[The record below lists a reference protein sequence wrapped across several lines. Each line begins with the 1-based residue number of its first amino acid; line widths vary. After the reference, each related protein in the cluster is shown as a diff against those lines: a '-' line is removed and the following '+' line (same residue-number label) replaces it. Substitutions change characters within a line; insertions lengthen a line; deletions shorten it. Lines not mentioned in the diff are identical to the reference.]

1 MSDKKSLI
9 IIENTVLRTEIGDIT
24 KIGTMEAIVNSSN
37 TKLANSIGGVNEKI
51 HLAAGPEL
59 LAECQKLGGC
69 KVGEAKITSA
79 YNLHCKKLIHTV
91 GPTWNGGKQNEAELL
106 RACYVNSLALAVENN
121 IQKTAFPSISTGL
134 YGFPIKNAA
143 DIAVQS
149 VADFIHDHHGML
161 KDVVWVLYDSYT
173 KSYYDAALA
182 EWEMK
187 HLILKDKIFR
197 KTNGI
202 ISNNNIVKKETIG
215 TDSKKNPFEKVVKKQ
230 KQVEVAKVLHCVED
244 MHLLSSYGIKKVL
257 IKGQHA
263 LFPMYYCPH
272 CDRKY
277 TSIDTLKDLL
287 RINLSGVSYLNIL
300 EENDRLRLQEYLR
313 VPLYPENGSKCYV
326 YKTKPTEC
334 PVCKK
339 GDLQHK
345 KIKYLKKGKKESFYN
360 AKYCEHCRR
369 YFMHYSIYAE
379 HADGWIL
386 ENPEEYTLLLKPVK
400 AGTIVIEYKKDEE
413 KKEAKPEKEHDNNIH
428 VKDFVVRRNTF
439 KCMHNDH
446 KLKDI
451 AGTVGVI
458 TQKGEVK
465 QLKISAGYCPQCN
478 IFFILESTY
487 DYLKSRGTPL
497 CRISSEKAYLK
508 GIGSYNGM
516 KLAQESILMQH
527 GYNVSQEEALSP
539 IRRQKIL
546 AVLIDNK
553 VLTKND
559 VIGYLDFFISQK
571 KSNPKF
577 EKAISKW
584 QDDREFVARYKI
596 GAYKQYSING
606 ILYKY

>member
-9 IIENTVLRTEIGDIT
+9 IIENTILRTEIGDIT
-24 KIGTMEAIVNSSN
+24 KIGTMDAIVNSSN
-37 TKLANSIGGVNEKI
+37 TKLTNSIGGVNEKI

-106 RACYVNSLALAVENN
+106 RACYVNSLALAVENK
-121 IQKTAFPSISTGL
+121 IQKIAFPSISTGL
-134 YGFPIKNAA
+134 FSFPKKNAA
-143 DIAVQS
+143 EISIQS
-149 VADFIHDHHGML
+149 VADFVHDHHGML
-161 KDVVWVLYDSYT
+161 KDVVWVLYDNYT
-173 KSYYDAALA
+173 KSYYDVALA
-182 EWEMK
+182 EWERK
-187 HLILKDKIFR
+187 HLILKDKIFQE
-197 KTNGI
+197 TNAI
-202 ISNNNIVKKETIG
+202 MSNNHIAKKEIID
-215 TDSKKNPFEKVVKKQ
+215 TDSKKNPAEEVVKKS
-230 KQVEVAKVLHCVED
+230 KQLEVSRVLHCVDD

-257 IKGQHA
+257 IKGQHT

-287 RINLSGVSYLNIL
+287 KIKLSDVSYNNIL
-300 EENDRLRLQEYLR
+300 EENDRIRLKEYLNE
-313 VPLYPENGSKCYV
+313 PHYPDKESKCYV
-326 YKTKPTEC
+326 YKEKPTEC

-339 GDLQHK
+339 GDLQNR
-345 KIKYLKKGKKESFYN
+345 KIKYLKKNKTESFYY
-360 AKYCEHCRR
+360 AKYCESCKN
-369 YFMHYSIYAE
+369 YFMHHSIYVD
-379 HADGWIL
+379 HTDDWNL
-386 ENPEEYTLLLKPVK
+386 ENPEEYALFVKPAK
-400 AGTIVIEYKKDEE
+400 AGSKTANEKDGDNKK
-413 KKEAKPEKEHDNNIH
+413 AKPEKELDNNIH

-439 KCMHNDH
+439 KCLHNDH

-465 QLKISAGYCPQCN
+465 QLKISAGYCPQCK

-487 DYLKSRGTPL
+487 DYLKSKGTPL

-508 GIGSYNGM
+508 GTGSYNGM

-527 GYNVSQEEALSP
+527 GYSVSQEEALSP

-546 AVLIDNK
+546 AILIDNEI
-553 VLTKND
+553 LTKSD

-577 EKAISKW
+577 EKAILKW
-584 QDDREFVARYKI
+584 QNDREFVAEYKI

>member
-1 MSDKKSLI
+1 MMSEKKSLI
-9 IIENTVLRTEIGDIT
+9 IIDNTVLRTEIGDIT
-24 KIGTMEAIVNSSN
+24 KIGTMDAIVNSSN
-37 TKLANSIGGVNEKI
+37 TKLTNSIGGVNEKI

-106 RACYVNSLALAVENN
+106 RDCYVNSLAVAVENK
-121 IQKTAFPSISTGL
+121 IQKIAFPSISTGL
-134 YGFPIKNAA
+134 FGFPKKNAA
-143 DIAVQS
+143 EISVQS
-149 VADFIHDHHGML
+149 VADFIHDHPGML

-187 HLILKDKIFR
+187 HLILKDKIFQ
-197 KTNGI
+197 KTNAI
-202 ISNNNIVKKETIG
+202 MSNNHIVKKEIIDTN
-215 TDSKKNPFEKVVKKQ
+215 SKNEISEKAVEKPKQ
-230 KQVEVAKVLHCVED
+230 LEIAKVLHCVDD
-244 MHLLSSYGIKKVL
+244 MHLLRSFGIKNVIL
-257 IKGQHA
+257 KGKHT
-263 LFPMYYCPH
+263 LFPKYFCPH
-272 CDRKY
+272 CNRKY

-287 RINLSGVSYLNIL
+287 KIKLSDISYSNIL
-300 EENDRLRLQEYLR
+300 EENDKKRLQEYLNE
-313 VPLYPENGSKCYV
+313 PHYPDKDSKCYV
-326 YKTKPTEC
+326 YKEKPAEC

-339 GDLQHK
+339 GDLQNR
-345 KIKYLKKGKKESFYN
+345 KIKYLKKNKTESFYY
-360 AKYCEHCRR
+360 AKYCESCMN
-369 YFMHYSIYAE
+369 YFMHYTIYAD
-379 HADGWIL
+379 HTDDWTL
-386 ENPEEYTLLLKPVK
+386 TNPEAYSFLTKSYK
-400 AGTIVIEYKKDEE
+400 AGSMAANEKNEVKKSN
-413 KKEAKPEKEHDNNIH
+413 KLEKEHDNNIH

-446 KLKDI
+446 TLKDI
-451 AGTVGVI
+451 VGTVGVI

-487 DYLKSRGTPL
+487 NYLKSKGTPL

-508 GIGSYNGM
+508 GIGTYNGM

-584 QDDREFVARYKI
+584 QDDREFVAEYKI

-606 ILYKY
+606 IIYKF